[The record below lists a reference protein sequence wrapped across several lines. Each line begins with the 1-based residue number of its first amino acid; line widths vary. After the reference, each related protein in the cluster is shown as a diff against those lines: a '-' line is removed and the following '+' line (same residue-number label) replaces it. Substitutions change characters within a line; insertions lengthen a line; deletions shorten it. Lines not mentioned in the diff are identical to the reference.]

1 MYDMIPLIEAARH
14 AEGCE
19 LSINEDIPLPLTL
32 PAVVHKQAILP
43 SAGGLITADKGMML
57 HA

>member
-19 LSINEDIPLPLTL
+19 LSINEDIPLPFAL
-32 PAVVHKQAILP
+32 PAVVHKGSAKRWSILFP
-43 SAGGLITADKGMML
+43 S
-57 HA
+57 

>member
-32 PAVVHKQAILP
+32 PAVAHKTGRAAF
-43 SAGGLITADKGMML
+43 AGGLITAGDQTML
-57 HA
+57 LA